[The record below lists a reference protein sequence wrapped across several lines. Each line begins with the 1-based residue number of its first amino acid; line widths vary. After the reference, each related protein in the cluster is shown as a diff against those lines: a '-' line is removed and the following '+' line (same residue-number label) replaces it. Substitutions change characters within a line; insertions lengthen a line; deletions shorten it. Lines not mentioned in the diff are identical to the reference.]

1 MAMPTQGTDEYY
13 VSSLFVDSKFRDN
26 GLGTRLL
33 NRVFLLFT
41 SREGTHPCDVKDDKP
56 YLVSLLHQTRFQEK
70 RIVRDYYSD
79 GSSRLIMLRL
89 KK

>member
-1 MAMPTQGTDEYY
+1 MPTRDGRIY
-13 VSSLFVDSKFRDN
+13 VSSLFVDSKFRRS

-33 NRVFLLFT
+33 NRVLALH
-41 SREGTHPCDVKDDKP
+41 SRKGHILDVKDDKP
-56 YLVSLLHQTRFQEK
+56 YLVSFYIRHGFRKK